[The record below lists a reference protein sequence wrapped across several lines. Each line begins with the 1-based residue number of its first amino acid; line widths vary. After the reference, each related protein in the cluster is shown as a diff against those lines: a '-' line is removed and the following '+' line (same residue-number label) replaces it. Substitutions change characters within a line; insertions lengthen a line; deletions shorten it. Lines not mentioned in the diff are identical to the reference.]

1 MFKISAGERHAP
13 VLLSAS
19 AARWLL
25 SVLLYSPT
33 PTNFSFYFINLILV
47 YAAVFRAPFL
57 DDLFVEWVN
66 SIPLELKA
74 DFTKGRGV
82 GEKVIIREALKV

>member
-13 VLLSAS
+13 VLLSAI

-33 PTNFSFYFINLILV
+33 PTNFNFYFINLILV